1 MNVRLRMYQY
11 CYSNLTPFMGF
22 QNAFAEHYCVGL
34 ENSGYLPE
42 STIMF
47 NVKMPR
53 WFNWGKCFK
62 SIFKNIE
69 WPTQILPKYFC
80 NKINLFSIVIRQK
93 DLYFK
98 RDFLVHF
105 YLKYGRVTSDHQ
117 WLWLTVS
124 QPDTIS
130 TDSTPVRSHHFG
142 LCR

>member
-53 WFNWGKCFK
+53 WFN
-62 SIFKNIE
+62 
-69 WPTQILPKYFC
+69 
-80 NKINLFSIVIRQK
+80 
-93 DLYFK
+93 
-98 RDFLVHF
+98 
-105 YLKYGRVTSDHQ
+105 
-117 WLWLTVS
+117 
-124 QPDTIS
+124 
-130 TDSTPVRSHHFG
+130 
-142 LCR
+142 